1 MTDTALTYRRYRDGD
16 HLPGALSELVVV
28 AGKSD
33 LCPTY
38 VHRAPPCQA
47 DCPSGHDV
55 RGWLNIVR
63 GLDQPAEGTPWQEY
77 AFRRMTE
84 ANPFPALMGRCCPA
98 PCQDGCNR
106 NHVEDHV
113 GINAVEHY
121 IGDYA
126 LEHGLA
132 FPGPERETGRK
143 VAVVGGGP
151 AGLSCAYQL
160 RRMGHAPTVFEASR
174 KLGGM
179 LQYGLSPHRCP
190 RPVVDAE
197 IRRIL
202 DMGIE
207 VRAPV
212 RIGADVGVDQL
223 EKDFD
228 AVFWGIGAQAGR
240 PLDIP
245 GAEADNCV
253 DGLAFLRSVN
263 QGQRPDPPG
272 PVLVI
277 GGGDT
282 ALDCAAVSI
291 RLGVE
296 ATIVYRRPMDRAP
309 ARNADIEG
317 VIAEGV
323 GWRESLA
330 PVEVARGGDGLA
342 TALRVVPVDWIDN
355 REMVPREGEEFDI
368 PCAMIVAATGQRM
381 DLAGIE
387 TLDNG
392 RGWIEADKVYGI
404 KGRPG
409 HFVGGD
415 AVKPELLTTAIGD
428 GWKAAEGIDAYLRG
442 EQPGG
447 RPKVDVHRFDMLDEL
462 ARHGRRPAGYDGGG
476 THGTDGSDFAVH
488 NYEDRAFAETV
499 THQKLFLGHFEHAPR
514 NRRHRKT
521 ISGDAILGN
530 FEDRLSALSEEQ
542 AVAEAERCMGCGL
555 CLECDNCVIYC
566 PVDAVSRV
574 ARGLRAMGR
583 YVETDYAKCIGCH
596 ICMDVC
602 PSGYIQMGLGG

>member
-1 MTDTALTYRRYRDGD
+1 MADSALTYRRYRDGD
-16 HLPGALSELVVV
+16 DSPGEWREWIVV
-28 AGKSD
+28 GGESD

-38 VHRAPPCQA
+38 VHRTPPCQGN
-47 DCPSGHDV
+47 CPSGHDV

-63 GLDQPAEGTPWQEY
+63 GLDTPPEGVSWQEY
-77 AFRRMTE
+77 AFRRMTD

-98 PCQDGCNR
+98 PCEDGCNR
-106 NHVEDHV
+106 NQVEDHV

-121 IGDYA
+121 IGDFA
-126 LEHGLA
+126 LEAGLA
-132 FPGPERETGRK
+132 FPPPERETNKR

-160 RRMGHAPTVFEASR
+160 RRMGHAPVVFEANA

-179 LQYGLSPHRCP
+179 LQYGLSTHRCP

-197 IRRIL
+197 IKRIL

-207 VRAPV
+207 VRVAT
-212 RIGADVGVDQL
+212 RIGVDVSADRLDA
-223 EKDFD
+223 EFE

-240 PLDIP
+240 PLPCP
-245 GAEADNCV
+245 GAEAANCI
-253 DGLAFLRSVN
+253 DGLAFLRAVN
-263 QGQRPDPPG
+263 LGQTTRLPG
-272 PVLVI
+272 KVLVI

-296 ATIVYRRPMDRAP
+296 AAIVYRRSMARAP
-309 ARNADIEG
+309 AASDDIED

-323 GWRESLA
+323 EWRQELA
-330 PVEVARGGDGLA
+330 PVEVMRGEDGLA
-342 TALRVVPVDWIDN
+342 TALRVVPVEWIDN
-355 REMVPREGEEFDI
+355 KKMVPRDGEEFDI

-387 TLDNG
+387 RLDNG
-392 RGWIEADKVYGI
+392 EGWIDFDKVFGI
-404 KGRPG
+404 AGRPG

-415 AVKPELLTTAIGD
+415 AIAPGLLTTAIGH

-442 EQPGG
+442 EEPAR
-447 RPKVDVHRFDMLDEL
+447 RPRVDVHRFEFP
-462 ARHGRRPAGYDGGG
+462 RAGGADL
-476 THGTDGSDFAVH
+476 TLH
-488 NYEDRAFAETV
+488 NLEDRASVETV
-499 THQKLFLGHFEHAPR
+499 GHDNLFLGHFTYGER
-514 NRRHRKT
+514 NRRRRVE
-521 ISGDAILGN
+521 IAAEALVGN
-530 FEDRLSALSEEQ
+530 FDNRLIALDEEQ
-542 AVAEAERCMGCGL
+542 AVAEAGRCMDCGL

-566 PVDAVSRV
+566 PRDAVSRV
-574 ARGLRAMGR
+574 AKDRRTMGR
-583 YVETDYAKCIGCH
+583 YVETDYGACIGCH